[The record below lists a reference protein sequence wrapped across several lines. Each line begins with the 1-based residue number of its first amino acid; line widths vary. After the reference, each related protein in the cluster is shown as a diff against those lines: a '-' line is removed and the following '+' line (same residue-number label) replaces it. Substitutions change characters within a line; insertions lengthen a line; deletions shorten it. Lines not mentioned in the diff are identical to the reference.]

1 MWKIINVLSLLCL
14 SVLLFFTWPEPSL
27 AQSPNDGGGAIDVE
41 ADETGY
47 NFEPY
52 TYTTETAINEHI
64 DIIDTNFINSL
75 GSSAMTLFTLFEGVG
90 FMGVYVVLIL
100 ALGVL
105 WIIYGFVIG
114 EKIPPGIETPRQGN
128 PFRSSRRRR
137 R

>member
-1 MWKIINVLSLLCL
+1 VWKIINVLSLLCL

-75 GSSAMTLFTLFEGVG
+75 GSSAMTLFTLFDQIG
-90 FMGVYVVLIL
+90 FLGIFVVLLL
-100 ALGVL
+100 ALAIL
-105 WIIYGFVIG
+105 WRIYGFVVG
-114 EKIPPGIETPRQGN
+114 EKIMSSGELPNQGN
-128 PFRSSRRRR
+128 PFRSRRRR

>member
-1 MWKIINVLSLLCL
+1 MRYVIIFLSILI
-14 SVLLFFTWPEPSL
+14 VTWPGHAL

-64 DIIDTNFINSL
+64 DIIDTNFINSM
-75 GSSAMTLFTLFEGVG
+75 GSSAMTLFTLFDQIG
-90 FMGVYVVLIL
+90 FLGIFVVLLL
-100 ALGVL
+100 ALAIL
-105 WIIYGFVIG
+105 WRIYGFVVG
-114 EKIPPGIETPRQGN
+114 EKIMSSGELPNQGN
-128 PFRSSRRRR
+128 PFRSRRRR